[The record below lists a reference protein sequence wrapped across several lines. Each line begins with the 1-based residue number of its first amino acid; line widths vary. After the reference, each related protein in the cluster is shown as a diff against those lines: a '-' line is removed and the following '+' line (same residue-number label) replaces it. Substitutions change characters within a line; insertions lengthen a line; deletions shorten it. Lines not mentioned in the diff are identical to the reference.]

1 MEFLESRCL
10 DKIRAEKLDMLRSDP
25 AAGAV
30 AAWYA
35 KNYTKASEWID
46 VKSMSEFELKRSQ
59 CKVFCTGFSQLP
71 LNYIIF

>member
-30 AAWYA
+30 ATWYA
-35 KNYTKASEWID
+35 KNYTNASEWID
-46 VKSMSEFELKRSQ
+46 ARFMDKQQLKRNME
-59 CKVFCTGFSQLP
+59 QLKRNMEMK
-71 LNYIIF
+71 LRFKR